1 MAIYSGFTHW
11 KWWFSIV
18 MLVYQRVP
26 GCASHLV
33 KGVWSIYCTGASI
46 NGDTP
51 IAGWFIV
58 DNSFKMDD
66 LPPPILGNLQ
76 SVQPRHG
83 SVTYIYIYYDIT
95 HLQLFFRGMHTLC
108 LCMNLFLQ
116 FLGGEHPAI
125 KTQGLRNV
133 SVWPNNFQGRSETA
147 KKIRSSDWMGRNS
160 SAFWSFGIN
169 GMFWLAM
176 ISHSHS
182 GHFLWFPDPPGREHQ
197 ASGFCCGWKL
207 LDVDCHDWQAI
218 FIHRNSHDQFYAV
231 ICFTLF

>member
-83 SVTYIYIYYDIT
+83 SVTYIYILWYNPSATFLSGDA
-95 HLQLFFRGMHTLC
+95 HPLSMHESLFAILRGWT
-108 LCMNLFLQ
+108 
-116 FLGGEHPAI
+116 
-125 KTQGLRNV
+125 
-133 SVWPNNFQGRSETA
+133 
-147 KKIRSSDWMGRNS
+147 
-160 SAFWSFGIN
+160 
-169 GMFWLAM
+169 
-176 ISHSHS
+176 S
-182 GHFLWFPDPPGREHQ
+182 GHKNPGFTQRVRMAKQFPREVRD
-197 ASGFCCGWKL
+197 CEENKVKR
-207 LDVDCHDWQAI
+207 LDG
-218 FIHRNSHDQFYAV
+218 
-231 ICFTLF
+231 